1 MTMKRK
7 IHQLS
12 CLTVAVL
19 LMISNLFLGCT
30 KTSIQLTEAEETI
43 VNKVKAANPNC
54 TCEPYLTQYRKSNE
68 IFYVLQYKGPACTT
82 IPALYDANGNQIINI
97 ANPFPD
103 FFKDALFIKPVWS
116 CQ

>member
-1 MTMKRK
+1 MQMEINVKHIRLVL
-7 IHQLS
+7 I
-12 CLTVAVL
+12 AVL
-19 LMISNLFLGCT
+19 LVISNLFGGCA
-30 KTSIQLTEAEETI
+30 KSSIQLSDAEQKI
-43 VNKVKAANPNC
+43 VNNVKAENPNC
-54 TCEPYLTQYRKSNE
+54 TCEPYLTKYSKNNE

-103 FFKDALFIKPVWS
+103 FFKDALMIKQVWS

>member
-1 MTMKRK
+1 MEAKMIKTR
-7 IHQLS
+7 LLLVG
-12 CLTVAVL
+12 LTL
-19 LMISNLFLGCT
+19 ILSNLFLGCA
-30 KTSIQLTEAEETI
+30 KSSIQFSDAEQKI
-43 VNKVKAANPNC
+43 VNKVKAENPNC
-54 TCEPYLTQYRKSNE
+54 TCEPYLTKYSKNNE

-103 FFKDALFIKPVWS
+103 FFKDAVVIKQVWS